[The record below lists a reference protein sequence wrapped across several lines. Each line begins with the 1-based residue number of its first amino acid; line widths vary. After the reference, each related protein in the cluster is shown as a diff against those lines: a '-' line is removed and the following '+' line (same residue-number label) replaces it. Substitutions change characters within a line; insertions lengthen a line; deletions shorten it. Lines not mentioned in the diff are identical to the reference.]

1 MSVEELLA
9 QVEPLL
15 QSDKPEDTRQAIR
28 TLIAAKPQFGPE
40 EQARIDD
47 LLSGTLET
55 FRDPAWD
62 QEDDGIPTL
71 DTKTGKWTN
80 VDKLE
85 G

>member
-1 MSVEELLA
+1 MSVEKLLA

-15 QSDKPEDTRQAIR
+15 QSNNPEDTRQAIR
-28 TLIAAKPQFGPE
+28 TLIATKPQFGPE

-47 LLSGTLET
+47 LLSGILQT

-62 QEDDGIPTL
+62 EEDDGIPTL

-80 VDKLE
+80 VEKLK